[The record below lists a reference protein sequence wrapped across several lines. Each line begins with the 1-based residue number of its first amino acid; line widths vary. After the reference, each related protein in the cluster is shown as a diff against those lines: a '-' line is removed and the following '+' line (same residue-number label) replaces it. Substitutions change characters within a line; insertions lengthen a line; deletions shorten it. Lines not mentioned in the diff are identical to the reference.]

1 MNEIITAK
9 NKLVA
14 KMEEMTQ
21 QLLYKNSF
29 NGNTNTNNSENSL
42 FWRPTFDF

>member
-14 KMEEMTQ
+14 KMEEVTQ
-21 QLLYKNSF
+21 QLWFKNSF
-29 NGNTNTNNSENSL
+29 NENTNTYNSENSL
-42 FWRPTFDF
+42 FWRPTFEF